1 MYQFQFYK
9 KSNLKK
15 PATTHPRKT
24 PTLKPSFPSTHVFTD
39 INAILPQMGKM
50 TVGQNSGLIHH
61 SLCNSINFMGQ
72 GGCNPMQ
79 KLPIM
84 AF

>member
-9 KSNLKK
+9 KSNFKN
-15 PATTHPRKT
+15 PATIHPRKT
-24 PTLKPSFPSTHVFTD
+24 PALRPSFPSTHVLTD
-39 INAILPQMGKM
+39 ISAIPPQTGKM

-61 SLCNSINFMGQ
+61 SLCSSINFEGQ
-72 GGCNPMQ
+72 GGCNPMHE
-79 KLPIM
+79 LPIM